1 MFTVISVNP
10 CIRGD
15 IRRDHGAF
23 RTYQSAANLAR
34 IAKRAF
40 PDRTVLVL
48 IPRKLRH

>member
-10 CIRGD
+10 CVRGD
-15 IRRDHGAF
+15 VRRDHGVCRSYAG
-23 RTYQSAANLAR
+23 AANLAR

-48 IPRKLRH
+48 IPRKFRH